1 MKKFLATMMG
11 ACMLAACCSMA
22 ACNNGGGNEPE
33 KEKEPATPN
42 VVDDSLQKDRGSI
55 DFIFNDLYNNKAI
68 LDEAN
73 GFTESGS
80 VTGARFFLN
89 GNYVDKISE
98 VGSRQDVKAELYNG
112 KAARIVNVSA
122 GMSFTIPTTES
133 IKADYTIAKYRTQY
147 EFGDSI
153 LTFSANGNNP
163 YTSLPNAW
171 YIYVNEWAVRHL
183 INPAYY
189 ENNGLTLL
197 NDYKFE
203 VTPVDPAKGT
213 SDGERAYPTV
223 KNGDLETRPG
233 YEIYRFD
240 IQIDDVEN
248 GEVERPFYNIG
259 LIHEVNDV
267 KNFGLFVMK
276 SKSNKADVMD
286 KIVMSYKKLTPKGV
300 SRNYF
305 ENKDPVQEP
314 KWNEETKA
322 FFNQFMTQT
331 TKSWGVFSYSM
342 PGDDDRY
349 TYREGSDEPELVQGS
364 LDPTNYNYIQHLNW
378 SKDIKKF
385 IEETAWGG
393 KKYDVYMTYTHLGSG
408 AIKEDPKCLH
418 YADGYD
424 DSRHHFPLE
433 MAKELAGGN
442 GVNGKPV
449 LEFTYQYTT
458 NNNLVDQEITPM
470 FDIMRGKYDKYFERL
485 ARDIKAYA
493 KPVMFRLN
501 NEMNTDWTSYSGIMN
516 LLDPD
521 IFTMTW
527 QRLYNIF
534 LEQGCDNV
542 IWVWNPIADS
552 CPYSGWG
559 EDLCYFPGFDYVQL
573 LGGTNYEAN
582 NDRDKFET
590 FKQRYESLYNKNKAY
605 FEKWGMIIG
614 EFACGSGGN
623 ASGALGRNRDLQ
635 AEWVKGMFDELNAE
649 NPAPYAQQIKGLI
662 WFNCNDYSGS
672 QITNRYKFADIEGG
686 TGYNKGETYTDLEP
700 TWQAFQKGFADA
712 AKKS

>member
-1 MKKFLATMMG
+1 MKKFFATMMG
-11 ACMLAACCSMA
+11 ICMLAACCSGMA
-22 ACNNGGGNEPE
+22 ACNFGKGPDESGPD
-33 KEKEPATPN
+33 TPGPDQPGPDQPGDPT
-42 VVDDSLQKDRGSI
+42 VTDDSIQTDRDAI
-55 DFIFNDLYNNKAI
+55 TFAFDEIYNEKMFV
-68 LDEAN
+68 DEEN
-73 GFTESGS
+73 GFNSS
-80 VTGARFFLN
+80 ADVTGARFFLN
-89 GNYVDKISE
+89 GEYYNKLSK
-98 VGSRQDVKAELYNG
+98 VGSRQDVKLELYNG
-112 KAARIVNVSA
+112 QAARMVNVSA
-122 GMSFTIPTTES
+122 GMEFTIPTSES
-133 IKADYTIAKYRTQY
+133 VKADYTIAKYRTQY

-163 YTSLPNAW
+163 YTALSNAW
-171 YIYVNEWAVRHL
+171 YVYVNEWAIRHL
-183 INPAYY
+183 VNPKYY
-189 ENNGLTLL
+189 DNNGLTLL
-197 NDYKFE
+197 NDLSFE
-203 VTPVDPAKGT
+203 VTPVGENGK
-213 SDGERAYPTV
+213 SDGERTYPTV
-223 KNGDLETRPG
+223 KNGDLEMRSG

-240 IQIDDVEN
+240 IQINDVED

-259 LIHEVNDV
+259 IIHETNDV

-276 SKSNKADVMD
+276 SKSNKAEMMD
-286 KIVMSYKKLTPKGV
+286 KIMMSYKKISPKGIT
-300 SRNYF
+300 RNYF

-314 KWNEETKA
+314 QWNEETKA

-331 TKSWGVFSYSM
+331 SKSWGVFSYSM
-342 PGDDDRY
+342 PGD
-349 TYREGSDEPELVQGS
+349 ESS
-364 LDPTNYNYIQHLNW
+364 LDPANYNYKQHLNW
-378 SKDIKKF
+378 SKDIQKF

-408 AIKEDPKCLH
+408 PIQDDPNAEH

-424 DSRHHFPLE
+424 DNRHHFPLE

-458 NNNLVDQEITPM
+458 NNNLVDQEVTPM

-485 ARDIKAYA
+485 ARDIKAYG

-527 QRLYNIF
+527 QRLYKIF
-534 LEQGCDNV
+534 LAQGCDNV

-559 EDLCYFPGFDYVQL
+559 EDLCYFPGFEYVQL
-573 LGGTNYEAN
+573 LGGTNYEAT
-582 NDRDKFET
+582 NDRNQFQT
-590 FKQRYESLYNKNKAY
+590 FRERYESLYNKNKTY

-614 EFACGSGGN
+614 EFACGSGGDYT
-623 ASGALGRNRDLQ
+623 GALGRNRDLQ
-635 AEWVKGMFDELNAE
+635 EQWVTGMFEELNAE

-662 WFNCNDYSGS
+662 WFNCNDYAGDNVT
-672 QITNRYKFADIEGG
+672 ITNRYRFADIPGG
-686 TGYNKGETYTDLEP
+686 SGYHKGEDYSD
-700 TWQAFQKGFADA
+700 QKGFADA
-712 AKKS
+712 AAKENK